1 MSNVQS
7 KRLVEALRHLI
18 LYHNFWPLS
27 RPFQAKSDERFD
39 FVTFNA
45 YLLDRGSF
53 KLADNDSLT
62 HVSAELTADG
72 WLDVRLDGIK
82 RKAGLRVIP
91 LSGRPAIQQVS
102 VNGRALPAGG
112 SFAASADVARRLG
125 TGPEWDSAG
134 NARKATVKIRKRD
147 LDQAAPFALN

>member
-1 MSNVQS
+1 MR
-7 KRLVEALRHLI
+7 KDK
-18 LYHNFWPLS
+18 
-27 RPFQAKSDERFD
+27 PFDS
-39 FVTFNA
+39 VTFDA

-53 KLADNDSLT
+53 KLVNNDGLT

-72 WLDVRLDGIK
+72 RLDVRLDGIK

-91 LSGRPAIQQVS
+91 LSGRPAIQQVT
-102 VNGRALPAGG
+102 VKGRPLPAGR

-125 TGPEWDSAG
+125 TSPEWDSAG
-134 NARKATVKIRKRD
+134 NARTATVKIRKRD